1 MLNRNWSCN
10 CKKIVEN
17 HNGEI
22 TVKSKLNKG
31 TTFDIYLPKT
41 KKLMENQTFRI
52 LLADDDE
59 GDRLI
64 LQMHLRK

>member
-41 KKLMENQTFRI
+41 KKLMENQTFVFLPMMMKATDLFYRCI
-52 LLADDDE
+52 
-59 GDRLI
+59 
-64 LQMHLRK
+64 